1 MISEER
7 FWSHVER
14 GSDDE
19 CWDWQASLLNEYG
32 HGQSWDGEQVVPAH
46 RVAYILEKGDPD
58 GYVMH
63 ECDNPSCVNPNHLKD
78 GTQKENME
86 HAVETGRMHNGE
98 DSGPAKLTKEEVEQI
113 RWKVENTDLTQAQIA
128 DRYDVTQPT
137 VSAISNGKT
146 W

>member
-1 MISEER
+1 MIDEEL
-7 FWSHVER
+7 FWSHVDR

-19 CWDWQASLLNEYG
+19 CWEWKASLLNEYG
-32 HGQSWDGEQVVPAH
+32 HGQSWDGENPAPAH
-46 RVAYILEKGDPD
+46 RVAYTLAKGEPE

-63 ECDNPSCVNPNHLKD
+63 ECDNSSCVNPNHLKD

-98 DSGPAKLTKEEVEQI
+98 DSGPAKLTWDEVAEIRAKLENMDMTQKEIGKQYGVS
-113 RWKVENTDLTQAQIA
+113 
-128 DRYDVTQPT
+128 QPV
-137 VSAISNGKT
+137 VSDIKNDNI